1 MSVPGLRGIDHVGIT
16 VPDMDQAVAFFTEVL
31 GCKFATAFGPFRDDS
46 GTFMTDLL
54 DVHPRAVIERIT
66 LLRCGDGSN
75 LELFQYRAPDQVESP
90 PRNSDIGGHHLAF
103 YVADIDAAA
112 ADLRARGLRTLM
124 GPFAVTDGPAAGQSI
139 LYFLSPW
146 GLQLELISYP
156 HGMAYEAKAETVLW
170 APEAPAG

>member
-1 MSVPGLRGIDHVGIT
+1 VVD
-16 VPDMDQAVAFFTEVL
+16 
-31 GCKFATAFGPFRDDS
+31 
-46 GTFMTDLL
+46 
-54 DVHPRAVIERIT
+54 RIT

-75 LELFQYRAPDQVESP
+75 LELFQYRAPDQATAP

-112 ADLRARGLRTLM
+112 ADLQARGVRTMM
-124 GPFAVTDGPAAGQSI
+124 GPFPVTEGPAAGQSI

-156 HGMAYEAKAETVLW
+156 GGMAYEADAETVLW
-170 APEAPAG
+170 APGQQTG